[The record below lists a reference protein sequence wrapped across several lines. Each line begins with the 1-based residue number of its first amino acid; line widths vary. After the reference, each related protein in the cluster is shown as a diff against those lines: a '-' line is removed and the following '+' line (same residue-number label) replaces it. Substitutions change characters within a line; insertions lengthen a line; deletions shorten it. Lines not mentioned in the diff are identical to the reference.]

1 MSILKTLPAEL
12 SAAAAQ
18 LEAIVSSLSAQHAG
32 AAAAT
37 TAIAPAA
44 ADPVSLQQA
53 AIFSAYGTQ
62 YQATATQ
69 AQTEQQQYVN
79 TLNQTS
85 GTYAAAEATNSAQ
98 QSLDPV
104 SLINQAYNFL
114 SSSNGLFSPSSGGT
128 SIAMDEMGNWASA
141 YSDTI
146 GMGGGGLL
154 SAISAPEE
162 AGADLGGLGGLAGAA
177 DLAGTTTP
185 AVGSGI
191 AGMGAMPMASVGSA
205 TMVGKLSVPPSW
217 GGTVTTVSS
226 TSLMD
231 PMALPS
237 AGWTTAAPQAGTGTF
252 VPGMPG
258 MGAAARNGAGFGAPR
273 YGVKPLVM
281 PKPTT
286 V

>member
-1 MSILKTLPAEL
+1 MSLLKTLPGEL

-18 LEAIVSSLSAQHAG
+18 LEAIVSSLAAQHAG

-53 AIFSAYGTQ
+53 ALFSAYGTQ

-69 AQTEQQQYVN
+69 AQTEQQQYAS

-85 GTYAAAEATNSAQ
+85 ATYSATEASNTAQ
-98 QSLDPV
+98 QALDPV

-114 SSSNGLFSPSSGGT
+114 SGSNGLLSPSSGGT
-128 SIAMDEMGNWASA
+128 SIGMDEMGNWASA

-154 SAISAPEE
+154 SAITAPEE
-162 AGADLGGLGGLAGAA
+162 AAGGGLGGLAGAA

-185 AVGSGI
+185 AVGSGVAAI
-191 AGMGAMPMASVGSA
+191 GATPVASMGSA
-205 TMVGKLSVPPSW
+205 TMVGRLSAPPSW
-217 GGTVTTVSS
+217 GGAITTVSS
-226 TSLMD
+226 TTPMD
-231 PMALPS
+231 PTAVPA
-237 AGWTTAAPQAGTGTF
+237 AGWTAEAARSGPGA
-252 VPGMPG
+252 VIPGMPG
-258 MGAAARNGAGFGAPR
+258 VGAAARNSAGFGAPR

-281 PKPTT
+281 PKATT

>member
-1 MSILKTLPAEL
+1 MSFLKTLPAEL

-18 LEAIVSSLSAQHAG
+18 LEAIVSSLTAQHAG

-37 TAIAPAA
+37 TAVAPAA

-53 AIFSAYGTQ
+53 ALFSAYGTQ

-85 GTYAAAEATNSAQ
+85 GTYSAAEASNTAQ
-98 QSLDPV
+98 QSLDPA

-114 SSSNGLFSPSSGGT
+114 SSSNGLFSPSGGGT
-128 SIAMDEMGNWASA
+128 TIGMDEMGNWASA

-154 SAISAPEE
+154 SAVSAPEE
-162 AGADLGGLGGLAGAA
+162 AGAADLGGLAGAA

-185 AVGSGI
+185 AVGSGV
-191 AGMGAMPMASVGSA
+191 AGIGAMPVASAGSA
-205 TMVGKLSVPPSW
+205 TMVGKLSVPPNW
-217 GGTVTTVSS
+217 AGAVTTVSS
-226 TSLMD
+226 STPMD
-231 PMALPS
+231 PMALPT
-237 AGWTTAAPQAGTGTF
+237 AGWTAGAPQSGPGVAI
-252 VPGMPG
+252 PGMPG
-258 MGAAARNGAGFGAPR
+258 QGAAARNSAGFGAPR

-281 PKPTT
+281 PKSTT